1 MQLNWVKANLLSIVF
16 VIRSLNAVPNA
27 IVVEISFLLPKKGE
41 KNIVWS
47 KRKKC
52 LYLLTLACDNNSNYV
67 HLQKSK
73 NLIVSSLE

>member
-16 VIRSLNAVPNA
+16 VIRSLNAAPNA
-27 IVVEISFLLPKKGE
+27 IVLEISFLLPKKGE

-52 LYLLTLACDNNSNYV
+52 LYLSTYFSMRQQFKLCTLT
-67 HLQKSK
+67 KK
-73 NLIVSSLE
+73 

>member
-41 KNIVWS
+41 KLYCVVEKKS
-47 KRKKC
+47 KYF
-52 LYLLTLACDNNSNYV
+52 LYLIKRILTLARDNNSNYV
-67 HLQKSK
+67 HLRKK
-73 NLIVSSLE
+73 

>member
-52 LYLLTLACDNNSNYV
+52 LYLLKYFSMRQQFKLYMS
-67 HLQKSK
+67 
-73 NLIVSSLE
+73 

>member
-16 VIRSLNAVPNA
+16 VILSLNAVPNA

-47 KRKKC
+47 KRKKVS
-52 LYLLTLACDNNSNYV
+52 LLTYFSMRQQFKLCT
-67 HLQKSK
+67 LTKK
-73 NLIVSSLE
+73 